1 MNILLVIG
9 RMQEGSTTF
18 KAAREIAKKDR
29 LLFVFVYGGCRHATD
44 QGLVRSLGFANGV
57 FCLEQHFR
65 SESAGDKLAEGVEPI
80 DYGGWVRLIETADRI
95 VSWF

>member
-1 MNILLVIG
+1 MNVLLVIG
-9 RMQEGSTTF
+9 RMQEGSTAF

-29 LLFVFVYGGCRHATD
+29 LIFVFAYGGCRHATN
-44 QGLVRSLGFANGV
+44 QGLVRSLDFADGV
-57 FCLEQHFR
+57 FCLEPHFR
-65 SESAGDKLAEGVEPI
+65 SEGAGDMMAEGVEPI